1 MSLIEDLIAEEFKR
15 FNNINTYVQNLNE
28 QFIGLAGNT
37 HAFDLGEQA
46 ETPPEEDEGIDPLA
60 GGEEAIDPLAGGEEG
75 SETLAAGEEGIDPL
89 GDTAEGD
96 VDPLA
101 GGEDGGETLTP
112 PVEDV
117 SGKEELDVTDI
128 VTMTKETGEKAENL
142 EKSVNTQQSSV
153 EALISKLDDLETKL
167 GDMDKIVASI
177 DELEGKFEKYRPQTP
192 VEKLELRYL
201 DSGPFNQKPSDYWEE
216 KTGELEKQKD
226 KHEYVLTQ
234 GEVENYNDSDI
245 KQSWTY
251 DEDNDED
258 SV

>member
-1 MSLIEDLIAEEFKR
+1 MSLIENLIAEEFKR
-15 FNNINTYVQNLNE
+15 FNNINTYVKNLDE
-28 QFIGLAGNT
+28 QFIGLAAND
-37 HAFDLGEQA
+37 HPFQLGEQD
-46 ETPPEEDEGIDPLA
+46 ETPPDEDVDPLA
-60 GGEEAIDPLAGGEEG
+60 GAGDEASDPLAGAGEEAIDPLGGVG
-75 SETLAAGEEGIDPL
+75 
-89 GDTAEGD
+89 EGD
-96 VDPLA
+96 VDPLGA
-101 GGEDGGETLTP
+101 EGDIDPLAASEEGGEVLTP
-112 PVEDV
+112 PVEDEA
-117 SGKEELDVTDI
+117 GKEELDVTDI

-142 EKSVNTQQSSV
+142 EKSINTQQSSV
-153 EALISKLDDLETKL
+153 DALISKLDDLETKL

-251 DEDNDED
+251 EDDNDED
-258 SV
+258 SF